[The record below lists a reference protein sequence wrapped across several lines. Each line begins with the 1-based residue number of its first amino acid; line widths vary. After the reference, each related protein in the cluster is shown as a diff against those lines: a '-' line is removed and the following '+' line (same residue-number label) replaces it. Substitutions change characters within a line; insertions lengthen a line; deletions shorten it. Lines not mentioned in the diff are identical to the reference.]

1 MKKIRLLKTSRQL
14 LLLSLVG
21 SISLNGYS
29 NVEKSTNSA
38 FSTTAET
45 LLTEL
50 KGKVTSAKD
59 ATPVVGASVFLK
71 ENPRIGTSTDVDG
84 NFKLN
89 VPENLEKGKLT
100 LVISTVG
107 FEKQEIA
114 LSSGQ
119 TQVDVTLKE
128 SLQVLSEVVVTALGV
143 KRDKKALA
151 YSVTEISGGE
161 FTQARETN
169 LANSLSGKIAGV
181 NATSLATGAG
191 GSSRVVI
198 RGNGSLSGDNQP
210 LYVINGMPIDN
221 STPGGSPTTGGGGQN
236 VDRGDGIGGINPD
249 DIESIS
255 VLKGGTAAALYGSRA
270 ANGVILITTKKGAV
284 KKGIGIEYNSTATID
299 QVVDYTNWQYQY
311 GQGDGGVK
319 PTSQAQAISWGRRSW
334 GAKMDGQPYISFD
347 GLQHPYSPQKNN
359 ISNFY
364 NTGTTFSNTVAFSGG
379 NETTS
384 FRASLAD
391 IDNKSILPNST
402 FNRKV
407 ANLSLSSKIG
417 QRITIDALAQYNLE
431 KAHNRP
437 SAGDAP
443 GNPNWSNY
451 MIANT
456 VDVRSLSPGY
466 DANGREIQW
475 NETPYASNS
484 YFVVNRYTNDD
495 TKNRFIGQF
504 GIRYDILQNLFIKGN
519 VSRDFSNYNYVGII
533 PTGTV
538 YTTNA
543 AGEYQGIKSAVS
555 ETNSLLTLNYNT
567 KLRSLQVNAMFG
579 GNQRNFTREEIYTN
593 GTQYIIPFFY
603 SFTNLATATT
613 RPATQRLAT
622 NSLFGSLDLDYKGI
636 LFLNASARQDWFST
650 LGIKNNTILYPALGS
665 SFILSQA
672 VELPSVI
679 NYAKL
684 RASWAQVGGGV
695 PDPYTLNQTYSMV
708 TSSGQPLQQI
718 TTTNGEYLL
727 NNPNLKPFTSTTYEA
742 GLDAK
747 LFNNKLGVDL
757 TYYLRRTTDDIVK
770 TAISGTS
777 GYQYSYVNV
786 GQVDNQGIELLL
798 TGSLL
803 KTKNFSWDAS
813 YNFAYNQNKVVKL
826 ADGVNTIQ
834 LATSV
839 GSWAYVNTDIGQPY
853 GIIKGY
859 TMVKDAKGNI
869 VYDTST
875 GYPMKSGLTQIGQ
888 GVAPYTMGLSN
899 KFNYKNFS
907 LDILLDGKF
916 GNEVFSVMNVYATRF
931 GLQQSTLAGRETG
944 LALSGVTASGDSY
957 SNNIPVANLRLY
969 YDNLKNY
976 SNLFIYDGSFI
987 KLRQII
993 FSYRIP
999 SNFLKF
1005 AKIQSASISFV
1016 ARNLFT
1022 LYKKTEN
1029 FDPESSYTNSNA
1041 QGFEAFGLPRT
1052 RSFGLNLSVKF

>member
-1 MKKIRLLKTSRQL
+1 
-14 LLLSLVG
+14 
-21 SISLNGYS
+21 
-29 NVEKSTNSA
+29 
-38 FSTTAET
+38 
-45 LLTEL
+45 
-50 KGKVTSAKD
+50 
-59 ATPVVGASVFLK
+59 
-71 ENPRIGTSTDVDG
+71 
-84 NFKLN
+84 
-89 VPENLEKGKLT
+89 
-100 LVISTVG
+100 
-107 FEKQEIA
+107 
-114 LSSGQ
+114 
-119 TQVDVTLKE
+119 
-128 SLQVLSEVVVTALGV
+128 
-143 KRDKKALA
+143 
-151 YSVTEISGGE
+151 
-161 FTQARETN
+161 
-169 LANSLSGKIAGV
+169 
-181 NATSLATGAG
+181 
-191 GSSRVVI
+191 
-198 RGNGSLSGDNQP
+198 
-210 LYVINGMPIDN
+210 MP
-221 STPGGSPTTGGGGQN
+221 
-236 VDRGDGIGGINPD
+236 
-249 DIESIS
+249 
-255 VLKGGTAAALYGSRA
+255 
-270 ANGVILITTKKGAV
+270 
-284 KKGIGIEYNSTATID
+284 
-299 QVVDYTNWQYQY
+299 
-311 GQGDGGVK
+311 
-319 PTSQAQAISWGRRSW
+319 
-334 GAKMDGQPYISFD
+334 
-347 GLQHPYSPQKNN
+347 
-359 ISNFY
+359 
-364 NTGTTFSNTVAFSGG
+364 
-379 NETTS
+379 
-384 FRASLAD
+384 
-391 IDNKSILPNST
+391 
-402 FNRKV
+402 
-407 ANLSLSSKIG
+407 
-417 QRITIDALAQYNLE
+417 
-431 KAHNRP
+431 
-437 SAGDAP
+437 
-443 GNPNWSNY
+443 
-451 MIANT
+451 
-456 VDVRSLSPGY
+456 
-466 DANGREIQW
+466 
-475 NETPYASNS
+475 
-484 YFVVNRYTNDD
+484 
-495 TKNRFIGQF
+495 NRFIGQF